1 LPLLL
6 LLTVPLVFRRR
17 QPLLACALVLGGLCA
32 FSIVNG
38 SPEGLEVIVPL
49 AAVSYSV
56 SAHSTRPVA
65 YVGLAVL
72 AVGYGI
78 YAVDDPNITSG
89 RTSDLWAGAFFGVA
103 ILALWLLGVFLRGR
117 AEERMLERRAAAFE
131 REARTA
137 VSDERSRMARELH
150 DIVSHNLSVVVVQ
163 AAGARASGV
172 DSTALEKIERS
183 GREALVEMRR
193 LLGVLREE
201 EHAPDAMPQPGLAQ
215 LPELA
220 ENVRAAGLPVALT
233 VNGDLQGLPTAVE
246 LSAYRIV
253 QEALTNALKHAGP
266 AEVDVVVDRTVDAV
280 AISVTDNGAVAHQ
293 NGSTP
298 NGHGLIGMRE
308 RVALFGGELRAGPR
322 GERGFEV
329 VARLPVERE
338 SA

>member
-1 LPLLL
+1 MSRDDALDLLVVLLAVGACELESWGFGDIPGPQLGRGLPLLL

-17 QPLLACALVLGGLCA
+17 RPCSRAPSYWAVSAL

-78 YAVDDPNITSG
+78 YAVNDPNITSG

-117 AEERMLERRAAAFE
+117 AEDGCSKRRAAAFE

-163 AAGARASGV
+163 AAGAERPASIAPRSRRSSAAAARHSSRCA
-172 DSTALEKIERS
+172 DFSECFAKKNMPPTRCLNPALPNYPSSPRMF
-183 GREALVEMRR
+183 AL
-193 LLGVLREE
+193 
-201 EHAPDAMPQPGLAQ
+201 
-215 LPELA
+215 
-220 ENVRAAGLPVALT
+220 
-233 VNGDLQGLPTAVE
+233 
-246 LSAYRIV
+246 
-253 QEALTNALKHAGP
+253 P
-266 AEVDVVVDRTVDAV
+266 AC
-280 AISVTDNGAVAHQ
+280 
-293 NGSTP
+293 
-298 NGHGLIGMRE
+298 
-308 RVALFGGELRAGPR
+308 
-322 GERGFEV
+322 
-329 VARLPVERE
+329 RLPSLSTVTFRVCRPQ
-338 SA
+338 SSSRRTASCRKR